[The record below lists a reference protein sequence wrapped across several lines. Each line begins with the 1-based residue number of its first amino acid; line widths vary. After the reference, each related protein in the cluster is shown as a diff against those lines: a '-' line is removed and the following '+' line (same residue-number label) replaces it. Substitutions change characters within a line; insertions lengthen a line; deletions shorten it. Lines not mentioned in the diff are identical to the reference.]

1 MNRRIRLT
9 VLLLLAAGAALSAGQ
24 APAGQPPTPAQ
35 GPETPTFRV
44 SVDYVE
50 VDTFVTDGQ
59 GRFVRDLTRDDF
71 EVFEDGKR
79 QAVSAFT
86 LVDIPIER
94 AVRPLFAAQPLEPDV
109 KTNARPFEGR
119 IYIVVLDDLHVQ
131 FTHTRLVQSVVRKF
145 IQEKLGVNDLM
156 AVIHVGGR
164 SDASQEFTNSKR
176 LLLASV
182 DKFTGK
188 AERPATL
195 EASERFRATGGRE
208 VGDPLLQKRGFDAR
222 NTLEELD
229 AVSSWFG
236 GVRGRKKSILFVSE
250 GIEYDIEDVFGK
262 QDATMIIDRT
272 RDLIRSATR
281 SNVSIYSIDPRG
293 LTDMGDFAIEL
304 GGVDGTVAGL
314 GPGGLRNELR
324 LQQNSLRTLAEET
337 GGFAVINTNSF
348 ENTFNRIV
356 EENSSYYVLAYYPPN
371 PKRDGKF
378 HNIQVRVKRPG
389 LTVRARRGYA
399 SPSGKAPA
407 AAPGAASRL
416 SAETR
421 EALDSPLPVS
431 GVTMHVFAA
440 PFKGVAP
447 KASVLLGVEIAGST
461 LKLDPG
467 AQLQLS
473 FYAMDAKGKYQGGS
487 TETVT
492 LNLRPETRI
501 AVEQTGLRTLSR
513 LELPPGRYQLRVAA
527 SELSS
532 KSVGSVL
539 YDLDVPDF
547 SKGPLVMSGLA
558 LTSPSASRLPTVRPD
573 VELRDLLPGAPAAA
587 REFRSDDELA
597 LFAEVYD
604 NTAATSH
611 KVDIT
616 TTVTADEGKVMFKT
630 DETRDSSDLQGK
642 SGGYGYST
650 RVPLKG
656 LAPGLYVLKVEAR
669 SRLSPNPTS
678 DRQVQIRIVEGASV
692 QKPPSG
698 EK

>member
-1 MNRRIRLT
+1 MNRRFRMT
-9 VLLLLAAGAALSAGQ
+9 ALLLLAAGAALNAGQ
-24 APAGQPPTPAQ
+24 APAGQAPIPAP

-44 SVDYVE
+44 SVDYIE
-50 VDTFVTDGQ
+50 VDAFVTDGQ
-59 GRFVRDLTRDDF
+59 GRFVRDLARDDF

-79 QAVSAFT
+79 QNVSAFS

-131 FTHTRLVQSVVRKF
+131 FSHARLVQSVVRKF
-145 IQEKLGVNDLM
+145 ILEKLGANDLM
-156 AVIHVGGR
+156 AIVHVGGR
-164 SDASQEFTNSKR
+164 SEDSQEFTNSKR

-182 DKFTGK
+182 DKFNGR

-195 EASERFRATGGRE
+195 EANERFRATGGRE
-208 VGDPLLQKRGFDAR
+208 LGDPLEQKRGFDAR
-222 NTLEELD
+222 NTLEELE
-229 AVSSWFG
+229 AVSNWFG
-236 GVRGRKKSILFVSE
+236 GIRGRKKSILFVSE

-262 QDATMIIDRT
+262 QDATMIMDRT

-281 SNVSIYSIDPRG
+281 SNVSIFAIDPRG

-304 GGVDGTVAGL
+304 GGVPGVPGL

-324 LQQNSLRTLAEET
+324 LQQNSLRTLADET

-407 AAPGAASRL
+407 AASAPAGRL

-431 GVTMHVFAA
+431 GVTMQVFAA
-440 PFKGVAP
+440 PFKGAAP
-447 KASVLLGVEIAGST
+447 KASVLLGVEIAGKT
-461 LKLDPG
+461 LKLDSG

-473 FYAMDAKGKYQGGS
+473 YYAMDAKGKYQGGS

-492 LNLRPETRI
+492 LNLRPETKV
-501 AVEQTGLRTLSR
+501 AVEQSGIRTLSR

-527 SELSS
+527 NELSS
-532 KSVGSVL
+532 KTVGSVL

-547 SKGPLVMSGLA
+547 SKGPIVMSGLA

-573 VELRDLLPGAPAAA
+573 VGLRDVMPGAPAAA
-587 REFRSDDELA
+587 REFHADDELA
-597 LFAEVYD
+597 LFAEIYD
-604 NTAATSH
+604 NTAATAH

-630 DETRDSSDLQGK
+630 DETRDSADLQGK
-642 SGGYGYST
+642 SGGYGYAA

-656 LAPGLYVLKVEAR
+656 LAPGIYVLKVEAR

-678 DRQVQIRIVEGASV
+678 DRQVQIRIIEGTSAPQSATG
-692 QKPPSG
+692 QK
-698 EK
+698 